1 MAAEYKRPLGTI
13 RDRVEGAVKVYE
25 TLGAQGGVSEEDGN
39 LVISGSGC
47 PLSEA
52 VKADH
57 RMCTAVEAFLSGL
70 IGSRV
75 VAPCDRSGRPKS
87 FVLR

>member
-25 TLGAQGGVSEEDGN
+25 TLGAQREVSEEDGN
-39 LVISGSGC
+39 LVISGSC